1 MKNKKLLLAL
11 LIVIVS
17 LLTACSASDSPSA
30 VVKKAFAA
38 AEKGDWD
45 TFDEY
50 SISSMDNR
58 IESKNSLARDRIR
71 AFIPNYGSLK
81 NIISETINGD
91 EATVKASFKSGKDYD
106 LKLIKHNGKW
116 KIHYNIN
123 FK

>member
-1 MKNKKLLLAL
+1 MKNKKLLFAV

-17 LLTACSASDSPSA
+17 LINACSASDSPSA
-30 VVKKAFAA
+30 AVKKAFAA
-38 AEKGDWD
+38 AEKGDWN

-50 SISSMDNR
+50 SISSMDNK
-58 IESKNSLARDRIR
+58 IESNNFLANDRIKGL
-71 AFIPNYGSLK
+71 IVSYGGLK

-91 EATVKASFKSGKDYD
+91 EATVKASFKKGKDYD

-116 KIHYNIN
+116 KIHFNIN

>member
-1 MKNKKLLLAL
+1 MKNKKLLFAI

-17 LLTACSASDSPSA
+17 LLNACSASDSPSA
-30 VVKKAFAA
+30 AVKKAFAA

-50 SISSMDNR
+50 AVTSMDNVFQKR
-58 IESKNSLARDRIR
+58 NIVAYDMMKGFLYSHL
-71 AFIPNYGSLK
+71 GLK

-91 EATVKASFKSGKDYD
+91 QATVKASFKKGDDYD
-106 LKLIKHNGKW
+106 LKLIKHEGKW
-116 KIHYNIN
+116 KIHFQYN